1 MEMAVVYTNTKLD
14 MLYIIVWLRPR
25 VRARTHTHARHVA
38 RLEKCL
44 DAVAFCS
51 VMSGVITGP
60 HFIRFF
66 GGPDAIQVGTMVA
79 VLEIGAFS

>member
-1 MEMAVVYTNTKLD
+1 